1 MAGKSCGGQTVTDK
15 KIEARILSVFSE
27 KFKYDH
33 RIRKMLTNPLYAGWT
48 HCRDELY
55 KGQHEAII
63 SQEVFDKVQT
73 KLKIRAEN
81 NPHYRNAFNR
91 TSLLAGI
98 LWCKKCGARYFK
110 RVRRYEKG
118 SKVYYYNKYQC
129 YSRSSYKNMVRD
141 KSCKN
146 KIWTMDVLDK
156 AVIDEIKALV
166 ANPAE
171 VDNIIKLNQSNN
183 NITEKKE
190 FYKKRIKEIEKQMNK
205 LTDLYSI
212 DGIDIDFVAKK
223 ITALNTDKKRIE
235 SEMNAINEHKPLI
248 SAEDAKK
255 RLSGIS
261 NILDNGEFTEKVK
274 VITSLINRIEV
285 DDDDIYIYWNFV

>member
-1 MAGKSCGGQTVTDK
+1 
-15 KIEARILSVFSE
+15 
-27 KFKYDH
+27 
-33 RIRKMLTNPLYAGWT
+33 
-48 HCRDELY
+48 
-55 KGQHEAII
+55 
-63 SQEVFDKVQT
+63 
-73 KLKIRAEN
+73 
-81 NPHYRNAFNR
+81 
-91 TSLLAGI
+91 
-98 LWCKKCGARYFK
+98 
-110 RVRRYEKG
+110 
-118 SKVYYYNKYQC
+118 
-129 YSRSSYKNMVRD
+129 
-141 KSCKN
+141 
-146 KIWTMDVLDK
+146 MDVLDK

-205 LTDLYSI
+205 LTVLYSI